1 MAPILNRDTI
11 VVNDSE
17 PGVQFA
23 YTDTGPPSQSSYIT
37 IVAIHGM
44 AFCSPVFK
52 RVQNVAIKQ
61 GVRFVALNRRNYPG
75 STPYTP
81 EEINALLNGTKE
93 QRDGWHK
100 DRGHEV
106 GVFIYKLIEKGGIPP
121 ISADRKTGGIVI
133 HGWSAGAGDASAMIA
148 YADTLP
154 EDVRSRLA
162 LYMRALIIQDSHS
175 VMFGASP
182 DPTEHSPLIDEQ
194 LSPEG
199 RLLKFYSWVT
209 GYFKH
214 GDISTQDVG
223 VLSGVEPSDIRP
235 LSIDNMTAEE
245 QKEIIYAG
253 KETEYELPYMLLS
266 KEQFYYAYRTAFMG
280 DSVRTLFP
288 GFKASFLAGELSPAF
303 GIRAYWLLGNDLK
316 ESGKSFGVRLVPDS
330 NHFLHWDDPEEA
342 LKIYLECS

>member
-1 MAPILNRDTI
+1 M
-11 VVNDSE
+11 
-17 PGVQFA
+17 
-23 YTDTGPPSQSSYIT
+23 
-37 IVAIHGM
+37 
-44 AFCSPVFK
+44 FK
-52 RVQNVAIKQ
+52 RVQDVAIKQ

-81 EEINALLNGTKE
+81 EEINTLLNGTKE

-106 GVFIYKLIEKGGIPP
+106 GMFIYKLIEKGGIPP

-133 HGWSAGAGDASAMIA
+133 HGWSAGAGDANAMIA
-148 YADTLP
+148 HAGTLP

-162 LYMRALIIQDSHS
+162 SYMRALIIQGAYRLCILNSISVTDIKSDSHS

-182 DPTEHSPLIDEQ
+182 DPTEHSPLVDEQ

-199 RLLKFYSWVT
+199 RLLKFYTWV
-209 GYFKH
+209 GAYFKH

-223 VLSGVEPSDIRP
+223 NLSRVEPLDIP
-235 LSIDNMTAEE
+235 PPSIHKMTAEE
-245 QKEIIYAG
+245 QKEIICTG
-253 KETEYELPYMLLS
+253 KETEHELPYMLVS
-266 KEQFYYAYRTAFMG
+266 QEQFNYAYRMAFMG

-303 GIRAYWLLGNDLK
+303 GIRSYWMLGNDLK
-316 ESGKSFGVRLVPDS
+316 KSGKSFGVRLVPDS
-330 NHFLHWDDPEEA
+330 NHFVSFF
-342 LKIYLECS
+342 K